1 MEVKPKIFNMRNK
14 KYVEVIYNEKDRP
27 FTSYPKKFVRYI
39 FDRYKFK
46 EKSNLLE
53 LGCGRGDFINE
64 FSNLGLDVH
73 AIDLSDLIT
82 SKFPKIKFNCVDL
95 LKENLPY
102 PDNYFD
108 VIYSKSFIEHFY
120 YPEKVFEEA
129 YRVLKPNGLIITL
142 TPEWNFI
149 YKSFYEDFTHRTPF
163 TKMSLKDIHLIN
175 NFKEIKVES
184 FKQLPVLWEN
194 KIYKFPLLLISELTR
209 FLIPDYFRLKNKWIR
224 FSKEIMILSTAKK

>member
-46 EKSNLLE
+46 EKSKLLE

-175 NFKEIKVES
+175 NFKEIEVES

-209 FLIPDYFRLKNKWIR
+209 FLIPDHFRLKNKWIR

>member
-1 MEVKPKIFNMRNK
+1 MRNK

-108 VIYSKSFIEHFY
+108 VIYSKSFSCNPI
-120 YPEKVFEEA
+120 K
-129 YRVLKPNGLIITL
+129 LIL
-142 TPEWNFI
+142 ANL
-149 YKSFYEDFTHRTPF
+149 D
-163 TKMSLKDIHLIN
+163 
-175 NFKEIKVES
+175 
-184 FKQLPVLWEN
+184 
-194 KIYKFPLLLISELTR
+194 
-209 FLIPDYFRLKNKWIR
+209 
-224 FSKEIMILSTAKK
+224 